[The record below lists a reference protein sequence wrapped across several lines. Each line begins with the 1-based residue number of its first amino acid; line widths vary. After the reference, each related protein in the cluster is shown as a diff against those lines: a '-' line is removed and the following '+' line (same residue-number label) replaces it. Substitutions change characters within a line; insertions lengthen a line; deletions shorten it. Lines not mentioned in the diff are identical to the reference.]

1 MGNCYGWETWCLM
14 NCCISFIS
22 RLSMHIHNMKIISEM
37 DNKFFGLKK
46 KFNIHFIDCLR
57 FYKSGYVYCS
67 LYLFCFILQAVS
79 TVLSTTSS
87 RLFCLLLVQLVIHT
101 YSIAKAQDSP
111 CSLCRPG
118 KPVNIKEHLNLVL
131 EMWRFLG
138 CEGNWIL
145 FLSSYSRTKVVLYQ
159 WLLTLSE

>member
-1 MGNCYGWETWCLM
+1 MRWIT
-14 NCCISFIS
+14 SF
-22 RLSMHIHNMKIISEM
+22 LV
-37 DNKFFGLKK
+37 LKK
-46 KFNIHFIDCLR
+46 INIHFIDRLCL
-57 FYKSGYVYCS
+57 YKSGYVYCF

>member
-1 MGNCYGWETWCLM
+1 MAGRLDAIWIATLTLSVGLVGIFITWKSS
-14 NCCISFIS
+14 IRWITSF
-22 RLSMHIHNMKIISEM
+22 LV
-37 DNKFFGLKK
+37 LKK
-46 KFNIHFIDCLR
+46 INIHFIDCLC
-57 FYKSGYVYCS
+57 FYKSGYVYCL

-87 RLFCLLLVQLVIHT
+87 WLFCLLLVQLVIHT

-118 KPVNIKEHLNLVL
+118 KPVNIKEHFNLVL
-131 EMWRFLG
+131 EMWHFLG
-138 CEGNWIL
+138 SEGNWIL
-145 FLSSYSRTKVVLYQ
+145 FLSSNSRTKVVLYQ